1 VTLGIVREKNTCI
14 WGRKVTAISDCFIS
28 KRDEGRSALIP
39 YVTCGSPSL
48 EESLDILGLLEDA
61 GSDII
66 ELGIP
71 FSDPLADGPTIQSS
85 SQLALENGVN
95 VETVL
100 RILSD
105 FKRDSNIPVILF
117 SYLNPILQYGLEE
130 FLRGVQQAGA
140 EGILLTDVPEGS
152 DPSIEGMILESEVDF
167 IRLVAPTTDYDR
179 IAKISKNGQGFLYYI
194 SRTGV
199 TGARDL
205 LREELAK
212 EIVAVKRVSEIP
224 VAVGFGISTP
234 DQAAMVGKVA
244 DGVVVGSALVKILK
258 EEGMEAASCFIRSLR
273 EALDLGT

>member
-1 VTLGIVREKNTCI
+1 
-14 WGRKVTAISDCFIS
+14 
-28 KRDEGRSALIP
+28 
-39 YVTCGSPSL
+39 
-48 EESLDILGLLEDA
+48 LDILALLEDT
-61 GSDII
+61 GGDII

-71 FSDPLADGPTIQSS
+71 FSDPLADGPIIQSS

-100 RILSD
+100 RILGD
-105 FKRDSNIPVILF
+105 FKRDSKIPVILF
-117 SYLNPILQYGLEE
+117 SYLNPILQYGLEN
-130 FLRGVQQAGA
+130 FLKGMQQAGA
-140 EGILLTDVPEGS
+140 EGLLLTDVPEGS
-152 DPSIEGMILESEVDF
+152 DPSIEAMILESEVDF

-179 IAKISKNGQGFLYYI
+179 IAKISTNGQGFLYYI

-258 EEGMEAASCFIRSLR
+258 EEGMEAASRFMRSLR
-273 EALDLGT
+273 EAIDLES